1 MSKPS
6 LPNRGTSMSMGAS
19 RRRVL
24 TGGGA
29 LVAASALPTTF
40 AIAQAKPLKVGLML
54 PYSGTFAKLG
64 ENITIA
70 VEMLIA
76 EKGGKLAGREIQIVK
91 LDDESKPELGPQ
103 NAERLVKRDQ
113 VDVLIGT
120 VHSGVQMGIHKVVK
134 ESGTLTIIPNAG
146 NNAVTR
152 DLCAKNVFRTSF
164 SNWQPAHG
172 MGLELGKRGIKKAAW
187 ITWDY
192 AAGTES
198 AEGFK
203 QGLEKHGG
211 QLVQTLTLKFPE
223 TNFQPLLAQVPGLGV
238 DIVGA
243 FFSGG
248 GAVQF
253 VKEYAAAGI
262 KVPLCGS
269 GFLTEGVLG
278 GQGAAADGI
287 ETALHYGDG
296 IDNPKNKAFREAF
309 KAKAQRDADVFAV
322 QGYDA
327 AQLLAVG
334 LEAVKGNLED
344 EANLYKAMETAK
356 IESPRGPIAMSASHN
371 VVQDIYLRKV
381 VGGENKVMSTIV
393 AQLADPGTSCKL

>member
-1 MSKPS
+1 MSII
-6 LPNRGTSMSMGAS
+6 TSRAS
-19 RRRVL
+19 RRGVL
-24 TGGGA
+24 KGAAAAMAATAVPTGW
-29 LVAASALPTTF
+29 
-40 AIAQAKPLKVGLML
+40 AIAQTRPLKLGLML

-64 ENITIA
+64 ENITFA
-70 VEMLIA
+70 VELLIA
-76 EKGGKLAGREIQIVK
+76 EKGGKLGGRDIQIIK
-91 LDDESKPELGPQ
+91 LDDESKPENAPQ
-103 NAERLVKRDQ
+103 NADRLVKRDE

-134 ESGTLTIIPNAG
+134 ESGTLTIVPNAG

-187 ITWDY
+187 VTWDY
-192 AAGTES
+192 AAGAES

-211 QLVQTLTLKFPE
+211 QLVEILKLPFPQ
-223 TNFQPLLAQVPGLGV
+223 TNFQPLLAQIPGLGV
-238 DIVGA
+238 EAVGA
-243 FFSGG
+243 FFAGG

-269 GFLTEGVLG
+269 GFLTEGTLG
-278 GQGAAADGI
+278 AQGAAADGI

-296 IDNPKNKAFREAF
+296 LTNAKDAAFRKAFQAKAGREA
-309 KAKAQRDADVFAV
+309 DVYAV

-327 AQLLAVG
+327 AQLLAIG
-334 LEAVKGNLED
+334 LEAAKGKIDD
-344 EANLYKAMETAK
+344 EANLYKAMRSAK
-356 IESPRGPIAMSASHN
+356 LDSPRGPISISASQN
-371 VVQDIYLRKV
+371 VVHNIYLRKV
-381 VGGENKVMSTIV
+381 VGGQNKVMGV
-393 AQLADPGTSCKL
+393 AAEQLADPGTGCKVS